1 MRLSVRRALAVSS
14 VALLA
19 ACTPPVDKAIGGAE
33 TTPPEGTSAPA
44 GPVLGVEVGLLEQPA
59 DDVTVVSPPEKPVK
73 KKRDDLK
80 TKGGEGPPRAEEP
93 PEGTPSTGDLT
104 GGDTTKSDGKIT
116 AATTE
121 STGGHVEPSAV
132 RDAVAAQQH
141 LFSRCLRAD
150 ASIEIEV
157 TVAPSG
163 RVIEARSSRSVP
175 DDPKLRDCLVA
186 AFKQLTISPHDSSAA
201 ARVKLAVALKR
212 L

>member
-1 MRLSVRRALAVSS
+1 MRVFVRRALSVFSVS
-14 VALLA
+14 LLA
-19 ACTPPVDKAIGGAE
+19 GCTPPVDKAIGGAE
-33 TTPPEGTSAPA
+33 TAAPEGTSAPA
-44 GPVLGVEVGLLEQPA
+44 QPELRVEVGLLEQPA
-59 DDVTVVSPPEKPVK
+59 DAEPKPQKPVEK
-73 KKRDDLK
+73 KKYDKDLK
-80 TKGGEGPPRAEEP
+80 GNDGPTRAEAP

-132 RDAVAAQQH
+132 RDAVAAQLH

-201 ARVKLAVALKR
+201 ARVRLAVALKR